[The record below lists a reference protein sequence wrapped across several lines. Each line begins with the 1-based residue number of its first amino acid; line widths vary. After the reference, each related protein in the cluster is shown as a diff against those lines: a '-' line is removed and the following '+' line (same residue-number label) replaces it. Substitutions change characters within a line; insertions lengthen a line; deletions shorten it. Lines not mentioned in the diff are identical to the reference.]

1 MHRVLVPGGRAVLN
15 LPGPIPRLFSVF
27 EEALTRN
34 LGPEAA
40 GFASLVFSL
49 HEPDEIR
56 SLVRAAGF
64 DEIRIASDTG
74 VLRVPPPKQFM
85 WQYIHAT
92 PLAGALAGA
101 GEERR
106 AALERDV
113 LSGWEDYVEGGN
125 LILEVRM
132 TTVVATK

>member
-1 MHRVLVPGGRAVLN
+1 M
-15 LPGPIPRLFSVF
+15 FSVF
-27 EEALTRN
+27 EEALTRHV
-34 LGPEAA
+34 GPKAP
-40 GFASLVFSL
+40 GFASLVFSQ

-56 SLVRAAGF
+56 SLVRAGGF
-64 DEIRIASDTG
+64 DEITIASDTG

-106 AALERDV
+106 AALGRDV
-113 LSGWEDYVEGGN
+113 L
-125 LILEVRM
+125 
-132 TTVVATK
+132 

>member
-1 MHRVLVPGGRAVLN
+1 MHGANHGRVVVVIVESAAN
-15 LPGPIPRLFSVF
+15 LLD
-27 EEALTRN
+27 
-34 LGPEAA
+34 
-40 GFASLVFSL
+40 
-49 HEPDEIR
+49 EPDEIR
-56 SLVRAAGF
+56 SLVGAAGF
-64 DEIRIASDTG
+64 DEIQIASDTG
-74 VLRVPPPKQFM
+74 VLRVPPPRQFM

-113 LSGWEDYVEGGN
+113 VSGWEDFVENGS
-125 LILEVRM
+125 LMLEVRM